1 MTDPT
6 TDAGNPTRRHLLQA
20 AAAGAIAQLASAGA
34 AAQSTSAPAAPP
46 SASALPKT
54 TPGKPGDFD
63 FLTGNWKIWNRKLK
77 AGATKE
83 WDEFPGEAMVWSIL
97 GGVVSIEELRVPARD
112 FSGMGLRVLDLEKRV
127 WSDYWMN
134 AKVGQLGS
142 EGVRGS
148 FENGAGIF
156 ISEDSEDGKPVQY
169 RGLWDGISKT
179 TCRWS
184 QAVSRDGGKTWSDLW
199 LMQWTRV

>member
-54 TPGKPGDFD
+54 TPGKAGDFD

-97 GGVVSIEELRVPARD
+97 GGVVSIEELRIPARN
-112 FSGMGLRVLDLEKRV
+112 FSGMGLRVLDLSTMLAGPYGVTLLGDLGAHRPAGTNRHAEIAADDLILVHGFVVIIFLVVRV
-127 WSDYWMN
+127 
-134 AKVGQLGS
+134 LL
-142 EGVRGS
+142 
-148 FENGAGIF
+148 F
-156 ISEDSEDGKPVQY
+156 ISC
-169 RGLWDGISKT
+169 IS
-179 TCRWS
+179 RS
-184 QAVSRDGGKTWSDLW
+184 V
-199 LMQWTRV
+199 V